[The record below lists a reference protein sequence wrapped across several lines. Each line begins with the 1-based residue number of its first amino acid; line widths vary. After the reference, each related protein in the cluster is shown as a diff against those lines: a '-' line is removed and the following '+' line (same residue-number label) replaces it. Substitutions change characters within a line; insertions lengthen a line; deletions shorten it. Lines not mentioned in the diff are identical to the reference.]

1 MLTNELTG
9 VTMEAMKA
17 LYGDNKMAECMY
29 YISSVQKEYIE
40 MALTT
45 IDENYGGMDKFLV
58 QQLGWT
64 WRNFVSCIC
73 IRIRCF
79 LC

>member
-1 MLTNELTG
+1 
-9 VTMEAMKA
+9 
-17 LYGDNKMAECMY
+17 MY

-58 QQLGWT
+58 QQWGWM

-79 LC
+79 CVETGSNMNLFFIHSVSCIPPDVCDKLR